1 MRVALAGDD
10 RLLLIVAGLILLA
23 ATLASALLSPPT
35 GSVGGGLPSS
45 YSTDN
50 EGAKAAY
57 LLLQDLGYKVE
68 RWTSPPTQL
77 PEQADHMVLI
87 LAAPF
92 YPASTEEKIA
102 IQGFIRRGGRVIA
115 TGSQSAALL
124 DLPGVL
130 PSAAASP
137 PVDSKEFS
145 PQLAGPISRRA
156 GSVAFRTDV
165 RWKGNNP
172 GALEYYGDGDG
183 GVVVASSLGEG
194 TIIWWADAFP
204 LTNYGI
210 AQASNLN
217 LLLNSLGVAANSR
230 ILWDEYFHGERAGL
244 WSYLRKT
251 PLPWALLQTTL
262 LALAVILTYSR
273 RSGPIIMPAVASRLS
288 PIEFVETV
296 GDLYARKDAAA
307 AALDTAVHRF
317 RSLLAKS
324 LGLPRET
331 RLEDLRPLIVEMG
344 DASAGLAALLER
356 CELAAKSGIEDE
368 GETLKLFQEIHSYT
382 RRLRLGGQGG

>member
-1 MRVALAGDD
+1 M
-10 RLLLIVAGLILLA
+10 
-23 ATLASALLSPPT
+23 
-35 GSVGGGLPSS
+35 
-45 YSTDN
+45 
-50 EGAKAAY
+50 
-57 LLLQDLGYKVE
+57 
-68 RWTSPPTQL
+68 
-77 PEQADHMVLI
+77 
-87 LAAPF
+87 
-92 YPASTEEKIA
+92 
-102 IQGFIRRGGRVIA
+102 IA

-296 GDLYARKDAAA
+296 GDLYARKHAAA

-331 RLEDLRPLIVEMG
+331 RLEDLRPLILQMG